1 MDATFTFP
9 RPQAPVPRP
18 APASKA
24 GGPQLTRESNAL
36 RASVLDAALE
46 LGLVSNPLV
55 ADWMFD
61 NTLPEEDEEEVS
73 FLFESLHLLFFFLD
87 IASNIL
93 FSFNS
98 FQDSLLLS
106 LSPRLSGDRGCLVV
120 TMVLESSMLRSASL
134 ELTPSP
140 RVPQAFI
147 SSIKA

>member
-73 FLFESLHLLFFFLD
+73 FLFESLHLLFFFFGHCVQYLVFLQF
-87 IASNIL
+87 ISGFFTPIPFTAAFWGS
-93 FSFNS
+93 
-98 FQDSLLLS
+98 
-106 LSPRLSGDRGCLVV
+106 RLSGSHYG
-120 TMVLESSMLRSASL
+120 
-134 ELTPSP
+134 P
-140 RVPQAFI
+140 
-147 SSIKA
+147 

>member
-73 FLFESLHLLFFFLD
+73 FLFESLHLLFFFWTLRP
-87 IASNIL
+87 ISCFPSIHFRIL
-93 FSFNS
+93 YSYPFH
-98 FQDSLLLS
+98 
-106 LSPRLSGDRGCLVV
+106 RGFLGIEVV
-120 TMVLESSMLRSASL
+120 W
-134 ELTPSP
+134 
-140 RVPQAFI
+140 
-147 SSIKA
+147 